1 MPPENYA
8 DVGKE
13 VQKEL
18 YRKADLIELV
28 TETSREIKPD
38 EWGVK
43 KFLPGIHRICI
54 RGAVQVEFET
64 NVDKRRIRNLEHIKQ
79 VASEEYA
86 VGYIMGEAFKAK
98 ELTSAHPDEVYAIA
112 INLCMLGG

>member
-1 MPPENYA
+1 MKSEDYE
-8 DVGKE
+8 GIRKE
-13 VQKEL
+13 VQKKVYEESGL
-18 YRKADLIELV
+18 TELV
-28 TETSREIKPD
+28 IETSREIKPD